1 MRMFEK
7 YIRRIIEKKN
17 SEKLYFETVII
28 IFLDKREINRN
39 ARVTDK
45 ECIQTIGVFTSACN
59 INPAPKRN
67 E

>member
-39 ARVTDK
+39 ARVTDN
-45 ECIQTIGVFTSACN
+45 ECIQTIDVFTSACN
-59 INPAPKRN
+59 INPAPERN